1 LQHQYQ
7 ANVSWTGARHGT
19 TASYKSY
26 SREFTVSGEGKSPLV
41 CSSDP
46 MFRGDPSL
54 YNPEDLFISMISSC
68 HMLWYLHLCADAGIH
83 VISYA
88 DQISATMEFE
98 PDGGGRFVEAQLNPV
113 VVISD
118 EAQIAAAEALHA
130 DAHKKCFLANSV
142 NFPVRYVAE
151 ISIK

>member
-1 LQHQYQ
+1 MQHQYQ
-7 ANVSWTGARHGT
+7 TNITWSGARFGT

-26 SREFTVSGEGKSPLV
+26 SREFTVNSEGKQPLI

-46 MFRGDPSL
+46 MFRGDPAL

-83 VISYA
+83 VISY
-88 DQISATMEFE
+88 DDEISATMEFE
-98 PDGGGRFVEAQLNPV
+98 PDGSGKFVEVQLNPV

-118 EAQIAAAEALHA
+118 ASQLVLAEKLHEE
-130 DAHKKCFLANSV
+130 AHKKCFLANSV
-142 NFPVRYVAE
+142 NFPVRYTAAV
-151 ISIK
+151 SS